1 MSFIDYYKVLGLQ
14 PNCTQQEIKEAYR
27 KLSKK
32 FHPDLND
39 GDNFFAERFKEIQT
53 AYETLMDN
61 SKREEYKRQFDN
73 QNNKSDNTFKKAN
86 DYSKAQSNSNH
97 SQNSES
103 TSPNQTQ
110 SKKKRN
116 YSWLYI
122 TLPIMIIIGLIRG
135 SIKKS
140 IRENAI
146 SEAVNTYEPSSISSY
161 TNDTVVIPSTNSST
175 IDTNQKFETEIPK
188 IDTFNY
194 SASTENNLP
203 VKENSQEL
211 YRNTQNDAETDN
223 NKATKE
229 ETENWLVEKLNNFT
243 KEYRNYKGDTYT
255 GNFENFQDY
264 KFRFIEDYLIINYVK
279 ESFFFSST
287 AGSSNKTY
295 TNIISKIPI
304 YDLKG
309 FSNYGFKE
317 GYSKTA
323 AIETHNQTIITTENR
338 VNKVSYSLPL
348 NFRTNAETD
357 LDNRINSALKHL
369 RQFYSKPKSSE
380 TF

>member
-1 MSFIDYYKVLGLQ
+1 EDWGRLQ
-14 PNCTQQEIKEAYR
+14 
-27 KLSKK
+27 
-32 FHPDLND
+32 
-39 GDNFFAERFKEIQT
+39 
-53 AYETLMDN
+53 
-61 SKREEYKRQFDN
+61 
-73 QNNKSDNTFKKAN
+73 
-86 DYSKAQSNSNH
+86 
-97 SQNSES
+97 
-103 TSPNQTQ
+103 
-110 SKKKRN
+110 
-116 YSWLYI
+116 
-122 TLPIMIIIGLIRG
+122 
-135 SIKKS
+135 
-140 IRENAI
+140 
-146 SEAVNTYEPSSISSY
+146 
-161 TNDTVVIPSTNSST
+161 
-175 IDTNQKFETEIPK
+175 IDTNQKLETEIPK

-194 SASTENNLP
+194 SASTENILP

-223 NKATKE
+223 NTATKE
-229 ETENWLVEKLNNFT
+229 ETKNWLVEKLNNFT

-264 KFRFIEDYLIINYVK
+264 KFNFNEEYLIINYVK
-279 ESFFFSST
+279 EYFFFSST

-323 AIETHNQTIITTENR
+323 AIETNNQTIITTENG

-357 LDNRINSALKHL
+357 LDDRINSALKHL
-369 RQFYSKPKSSE
+369 KQFYSKPKSSE

>member
-73 QNNKSDNTFKKAN
+73 QNDKSDNTFKKTT

-103 TSPNQTQ
+103 TSTNQTQ
-110 SKKKRN
+110 SKKKRS

-122 TLPIMIIIGLIRG
+122 TIPIMIIIGLIRG

-146 SEAVNTYEPSSISSY
+146 NEVVNTYEPSSINSY
-161 TNDTVVIPSTNSST
+161 TNDTVAIPSTNLST
-175 IDTNQKFETEIPK
+175 ICKRPQS
-188 IDTFNY
+188 
-194 SASTENNLP
+194 SA
-203 VKENSQEL
+203 V
-211 YRNTQNDAETDN
+211 
-223 NKATKE
+223 
-229 ETENWLVEKLNNFT
+229 
-243 KEYRNYKGDTYT
+243 
-255 GNFENFQDY
+255 
-264 KFRFIEDYLIINYVK
+264 
-279 ESFFFSST
+279 
-287 AGSSNKTY
+287 
-295 TNIISKIPI
+295 
-304 YDLKG
+304 
-309 FSNYGFKE
+309 
-317 GYSKTA
+317 
-323 AIETHNQTIITTENR
+323 
-338 VNKVSYSLPL
+338 
-348 NFRTNAETD
+348 
-357 LDNRINSALKHL
+357 
-369 RQFYSKPKSSE
+369 
-380 TF
+380 